1 MASYLEQLECLT
13 REISDSFP
21 GNDFLISQL
30 ITLVTTCP
38 PTFTYVHDPYTTRVT
53 ASLVNALISS
63 LSTVDARSFVPEDD
77 TIPTIASAQVNAVAC
92 FTARLFYDTTLN
104 RLAKWHPRWDDGCEN
119 WPGGFTGVRYN
130 DSFDG
135 FLHGLRVLHAQLSDD
150 EAGRTPQRSR
160 LKVKAQV
167 RKNTVKMV
175 LIIERAER
183 IKDSLPELL
192 VPLTRLAELS
202 KVDIHTILISQSPW
216 EELKPLMGAAVDPF
230 HLSVRPP
237 SREDTRRI
245 LVSRFPTDG
254 DVSAAP
260 HAYHP
265 ALAQFY
271 AQYVDAL
278 CSICAPFTHD
288 PHELSYV
295 AAAQW
300 PSFVA
305 PVLDA
310 QRDANQFHPIP
321 EDVRMRLLRVFL
333 PSFTAA
339 LEALLPRRM
348 HARTWSQTPDVTD
361 GPASDEKGVEMTISS
376 LSTLQKYILLAG
388 FLASSNPPRTDMRMF
403 ARSRETRSRRRRGGG
418 TRKAPQRSGSTPAK
432 VPQRLAGPAS
442 FPLDRM
448 SAILAILLE
457 EYDLE
462 SRVINKEFTQLGEYT
477 EMELV
482 RVHTSGAVTELS
494 AAHLL
499 LRVSPP
505 DRLDGPPMY
514 KCGISYDVAL
524 ALGRDLRV
532 PMLDLIWEAG

>member
-63 LSTVDARSFVPEDD
+63 LSAVDAKSFVPEDD

-130 DSFDG
+130 DSLDG
-135 FLHGLRVLHAQLSDD
+135 FLHGLRVLHAQLGDD
-150 EAGRTPQRSR
+150 NAGRTPQRSR

-167 RKNTVKMV
+167 QKNTVKMV

-237 SREDTRRI
+237 SQEDTRRI

-278 CSICAPFTHD
+278 CSICAPFTRD

-361 GPASDEKGVEMTISS
+361 GPASDEKGVETTISS
-376 LSTLQKYILLAG
+376 LSTLQKYILLAA

-448 SAILAILLE
+448 SAVLAVLLE

-462 SRVINKEFTQLGEYT
+462 SRVISKEFTQLGEYT

-482 RVHTSGAVTELS
+482 RVHTSGAITELS

>member
-21 GNDFLISQL
+21 GNGVLISQL

-38 PTFTYVHDPYTTRVT
+38 PTFTYVHDPYTARVT
-53 ASLVNALISS
+53 TSLVDALISS
-63 LSTVDARSFVPEDD
+63 LSCCLLFRKTTRL
-77 TIPTIASAQVNAVAC
+77 PTIASAQVNAIAC
-92 FTARLFYDTTLN
+92 FTPRLFYDTTLN

-130 DSFDG
+130 DSLDG
-135 FLHGLRVLHAQLSDD
+135 FLHGLRVLHAQLSDG
-150 EAGRTPQRSR
+150 EAGRTPQR
-160 LKVKAQV
+160 KAKAHV

-183 IKDSLPELL
+183 IKESLPELL
-192 VPLTRLAELS
+192 VPLTRLTELS
-202 KVDIHTILISQSPW
+202 KVEIHTIFISQSPW
-216 EELKPLMGAAVDPF
+216 EEIKPLMGAAVDPF

-237 SREDTRRI
+237 SQEETRRI
-245 LVSRFPTDG
+245 LVSHFPTDG

-278 CSICAPFTHD
+278 CSICAPFTRD

-300 PSFVA
+300 PNFVA

-361 GPASDEKGVEMTISS
+361 GPASDEKGVETTISS
-376 LSTLQKYILLAG
+376 LSTLQKYILLAA

-432 VPQRLAGPAS
+432 VPQRLVGPAS

-448 SAILAILLE
+448 SAILAVLLE

-462 SRVINKEFTQLGEYT
+462 MRAITKEFTQLGEYT